1 MSQSHNYF
9 VGRRVSFQG
18 QLCTTRYIGE
28 VKGTEKEWLGVEWDD
43 PSRGKNDGK
52 GYFECLSKAPTP
64 ASFIRPTRK
73 PDPEQSFVEAVF
85 HKYASGDGL
94 DPSKQIVI
102 SGKVAE
108 EVGFDKVA
116 RQQAQ
121 VHELK
126 IVLVDGQR
134 INRAHTKSQTK
145 EASATSGTDRSMVDL
160 TVGEAFP
167 SIVELDLSRNL
178 FRSLHEIEII
188 CEQLKNLRI
197 LRLNGSRLK
206 LDTSKILDAIMLGSA
221 EEVFNMIK
229 SLELDENLIDWNELC
244 ILMQRFTSTV
254 SLTASSNGFQ
264 KLSSPLTNC
273 SLTSLTLEY
282 NDFTSLTDLE
292 VLTQLTSL
300 ESLLLKGNKIST
312 TGTMS
317 GSGSVKT
324 FTPLIFNKKLSYIDL
339 SYNQIDKWDFVDELV
354 HIFPGMTSLRIS
366 KNQIYQEKGDTS
378 TMGSLNEEF
387 MLTLARL
394 GSLQKLNFSSITPQ
408 DRNNAELFYLSEIG
422 KELGAVGSDQE
433 SSVVSRHKRYKE
445 LCDLHGPPVVV
456 RKEKAEINPAFL
468 EARLIKFTFY
478 VPANPE
484 IDQKENTIVKEIPK
498 AFSIYRVKGI
508 VGRILDRRPLSL
520 KLIWETGEWDPVAG
534 YEDVDEYD
542 DDNDNGVDKGAE
554 GLASVS
560 LSGEIEKQSRGNYSG
575 MEIDKVATQ
584 THEQSGKSIAGK
596 FMKREVELEDT
607 TKDVGLCVDGMEA
620 RVRVEFKDSRKFPG
634 CERSD

>member
-1 MSQSHNYF
+1 MSQNHNYF
-9 VGRRVSFQG
+9 VGQRVSFQG
-18 QLCTTRYIGE
+18 QLCTIRYIGE

-94 DPSKQIVI
+94 DPDMQIVI
-102 SGKVAE
+102 SGKVAQ
-108 EVGFDKVA
+108 EVGFDKIA
-116 RQQAQ
+116 EQQAQ

-134 INRAHTKSQTK
+134 INRAHTKSQTM
-145 EASATSGTDRSMVDL
+145 EASATSAIDRPVVDL
-160 TVGEAFP
+160 TVGEACP

-178 FRSLHEIEII
+178 FRSLYEIETI
-188 CEQLKNLRI
+188 CEQLKNLKI
-197 LRLNGSRLK
+197 LRLNGNRLK
-206 LDTSKILDAIMLGSA
+206 LDTSKMLNAIMLGSV
-221 EEVFNMIK
+221 EEVFNMIQA
-229 SLELDENLIDWNELC
+229 LELDETLIDWNELC
-244 ILMQRFTSTV
+244 TLMQRFTSTV

-264 KLSSPLTNC
+264 KLSSPITNC
-273 SLTSLTLEY
+273 SLASLTLEY

-300 ESLLLKGNKIST
+300 ESLLLKGNKIYT

-317 GSGSVKT
+317 VPGSVKT

-339 SYNQIDKWDFVDELV
+339 SSNKIDNWDFVDELV
-354 HIFPGMTSLRIS
+354 YIFPGMTSLRIS
-366 KNQIYQEKGDTS
+366 KNQIYQEKSDDS

-408 DRNNAELFYLSEIG
+408 DRNNAELFYLSQIG

-433 SSVVSRHKRYKE
+433 STVISRHKRYKE
-445 LCDLHGPPVVV
+445 LCDLHGPPVVA

-468 EARLIKFTFY
+468 EARLIRFTFY
-478 VPANPE
+478 VPAKPE
-484 IDQKENTIVKEIPK
+484 IHQKETIIVKEIPK
-498 AFSIYRVKGI
+498 AFSIYRIKGI
-508 VGRILDRRPLSL
+508 VGRLLDRRPMSL

-534 YEDVDEYD
+534 YEDIDEYD
-542 DDNDNGVDKGAE
+542 DDNGVDKVGEVFAP
-554 GLASVS
+554 VS
-560 LSGEIEKQSRGNYSG
+560 LSDGIQKQSKGNDSG
-575 MEIDKVATQ
+575 TEIDKVAAQ
-584 THEQSGKSIAGK
+584 TDEQSRKSMAGK

-634 CERSD
+634 EERTD

>member
-1 MSQSHNYF
+1 MSQNHNYR
-9 VGRRVSFQG
+9 VGQRVSFQG
-18 QLCTTRYIGE
+18 QLCTIRYIGE
-28 VKGTEKEWLGVEWDD
+28 VKDTEKEWLGVEWDD

-52 GYFECLSKAPTP
+52 GYFKCLSNAPTP

-94 DPSKQIVI
+94 NPDKQIVI

-108 EVGFDKVA
+108 EIGFDKIA
-116 RQQAQ
+116 EQQAQ

-134 INRAHTKSQTK
+134 INRAHTRLHD
-145 EASATSGTDRSMVDL
+145 ASATQVVAGTATDL
-160 TVGEAFP
+160 TVGEACP

-178 FRSLHEIEII
+178 FVSLDEIENI
-188 CEQLKNLRI
+188 CSQLKNLKT
-197 LRLNGSRLK
+197 LRLNGNRLE
-206 LDTSKILDAIMLGSA
+206 LDTSRMLNSIVSVSS
-221 EEVFNMIK
+221 EKVFNKIK
-229 SLELDENLIDWNELC
+229 ALEVDSTLLDWNELC
-244 ILMQRFTSTV
+244 ILLQRFTSTV
-254 SLTASSNGFQ
+254 SLTASSNGF
-264 KLSSPLTNC
+264 KRLSSPITSH
-273 SLTSLTLEY
+273 SLASLTLEY
-282 NDFTSLTDLE
+282 NDFTSLADLE

-300 ESLLLKGNKIST
+300 ESLLLKGNKIHT
-312 TGTMS
+312 TRTMT
-317 GSGSVKT
+317 GPGAVKS
-324 FTPLIFNKKLSYIDL
+324 FAPLVFNNKLSYIDL
-339 SYNQIDKWDFVDELV
+339 SSNKINSWDFVDELV

-366 KNQIYQEKGDTS
+366 KNLIYPETSAES

-394 GSLQKLNFSSITPQ
+394 GNLQKLNFSGITPQ

-422 KELGAVGSDQE
+422 KELGAVDSEQE
-433 SSVVSRHKRYKE
+433 STVLSKHKRYKE
-445 LCDLHGPPVVV
+445 LLV
-456 RKEKAEINPAFL
+456 RREKAEINPAFL

-484 IDQKENTIVKEIPK
+484 IDQKEIRLVKEIPK

-508 VGRILDRRPLSL
+508 VGRLLNRRPLSL
-520 KLIWETGEWDPVAG
+520 KFIWETGEWDPVAG
-534 YEDVDEYD
+534 YEDIDEYD
-542 DDNDNGVDKGAE
+542 DDNAVDDARE
-554 GLASVS
+554 ALAPVGLSD
-560 LSGEIEKQSRGNYSG
+560 LNQKQSKREDSSIA
-575 MEIDKVATQ
+575 IDKAVLQ
-584 THEQSGKSIAGK
+584 THGQVEETKAGR

-634 CERSD
+634 REE